1 MSESNLKKK
10 VFKSLVVLTLYV
22 LMWSAIFMIIEQTG
36 EPNAVVSDRML
47 EEVKSNI
54 SRLLEA
60 NISEEHFIALVSKI
74 SVAVKIQETPDWSY
88 WQTTDFVIQSLTT
101 IGKNFYFTR
110 LANSNVAVYVL
121 FCFGYNLFLYFCFV
135 CVHRFWRHD
144 TSNHNRT
151 NGFHSVCSDWL
162 TPHHGNPQINR

>member
-36 EPNAVVSDRML
+36 EPNTVVADRML
-47 EEVKSNI
+47 EEVKNNI
-54 SRLLEA
+54 SRLLGA
-60 NISEEHFIALVSKI
+60 NITEEHFIALVSTI

-121 FCFGYNLFLYFCFV
+121 FCFVLFQFISLFLFP
-135 CVHRFWRHD
+135 
-144 TSNHNRT
+144 
-151 NGFHSVCSDWL
+151 VCSQVL
-162 TPHHGNPQINR
+162 ET